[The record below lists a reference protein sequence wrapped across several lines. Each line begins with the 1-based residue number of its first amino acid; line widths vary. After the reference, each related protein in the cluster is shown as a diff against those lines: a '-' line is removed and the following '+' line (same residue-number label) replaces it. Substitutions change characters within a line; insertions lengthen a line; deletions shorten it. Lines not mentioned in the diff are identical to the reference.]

1 MAMDKVTVIVPAY
14 NLQDYLGD
22 CLKSIVNQTYLN
34 LEVIVIDDGSTDNTA
49 QIGLQFDHQ
58 DSRIKVISQKHQG
71 VASARNN
78 GLQNATGE
86 FITFVDGDDFIESAY
101 IANLVTQLREY
112 HSEIAS
118 SFYKI
123 RDVATN
129 QFFILT
135 SLSPEDT
142 RFNGVYSTAEWLQK
156 IGPSLN
162 AVNDCV
168 WGKLYRRRLF
178 EQLRFPENY
187 SYYED
192 TMVLW
197 QACLGADRI
206 SFANQIDYNLTIN
219 RPELVQTRVQ
229 EMVKAYEKVHCL
241 QEQISTMDL
250 IDINYHYLDKNLR
263 AALIDLRDKS
273 QQVSDYDYYQRATG
287 VLTVLDALAKEQE
300 SNGN

>member
-1 MAMDKVTVIVPAY
+1 MDKVTVIVPTYNIQAY
-14 NLQDYLGD
+14 LSD
-22 CLKSIVNQTYLN
+22 CLKSILNQTYLN
-34 LEVIVIDDGSTDNTA
+34 LEVLVIDDGSTDNTA
-49 QIGLQFDHQ
+49 QVRLQFAHR
-58 DSRIKVISQKHQG
+58 DSRIKVITQKHQG

-86 FITFVDGDDFIESAY
+86 FITFVDGDDFIESSY
-101 IANLVTQLREY
+101 IMNLVVQLQAY
-112 HSEIAS
+112 HADISS

-123 RDVATN
+123 RDAATN

-135 SLSPEDT
+135 SLPPEDA
-142 RFNGVYSTAEWLQK
+142 RFNGGYSAAEWLRK

-168 WGKLYRRRLF
+168 WGKLYRRHLF
-178 EQLRFPENY
+178 NQLRFPENY

-219 RPELVQTRVQ
+219 RPALAQTRVQ
-229 EMVKAYEKVHCL
+229 EMAKAYEKVQCL
-241 QEQISTMDL
+241 QEQISTMNL
-250 IDINYHYLDKNLR
+250 ININYHYLDENLR
-263 AALIDLRDKS
+263 VALIDLRDKA
-273 QQVSDYDYYQRATG
+273 QRVSDYDYYQRATAA
-287 VLTVLDALAKEQE
+287 LTVLDALTKEQE
-300 SNGN
+300 I